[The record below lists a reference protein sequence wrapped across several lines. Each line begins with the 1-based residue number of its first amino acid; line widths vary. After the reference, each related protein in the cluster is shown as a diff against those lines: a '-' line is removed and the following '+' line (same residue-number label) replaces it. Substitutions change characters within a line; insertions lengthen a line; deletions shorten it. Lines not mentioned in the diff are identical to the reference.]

1 MTRGVVQMVTAGQ
14 LIDAAYPPDGWWEDY
29 PACGRYSS
37 WPPNNP
43 KNIKPAEIDH
53 AAEFDYG
60 FMWFVEQSENTPINN
75 TTDDDRRLAAT
86 SAQMAL
92 DYGKPPE
99 APHMFAVDTDGR
111 PYMDQIRGAFV
122 TYRSIIPSN
131 EPIGLY
137 GGSDV
142 IDQLIDDGTIQ
153 YGHIAGALSWSSTTQ
168 PVDNINVFVT
178 RGVRWYRTPAAH
190 LFQYPSE
197 DYKNRGRIDRNDV
210 LKAMPVWFP
219 GRTGPGPQPPGGTD
233 VPTVIT
239 VTNTMTLISPSP
251 AGTHVTAFWVR
262 TQVEADHW
270 NAGDYGPVDQQ
281 EISPQ
286 QCGGIRL
293 SGLCPPQL
301 KGLFHPDSP
310 FDGAPA
316 TGVAAHAHDFSA
328 AVSGNVA
335 GTTGPAH

>member
-1 MTRGVVQMVTAGQ
+1 MSRGVVQVVSTGQ
-14 LIDAAYPPDGWWEDY
+14 LIDAAYPPAGWWEDF
-29 PACGRYSS
+29 PGCGRYSS
-37 WPPNNP
+37 YPPSNP
-43 KNIKPAEIDH
+43 KNINLAEIDR
-53 AAEFDYG
+53 AAAMDHG
-60 FMWFVEQSENTPINN
+60 FMWFVEQAETTPINN

-86 SAQMAL
+86 SAQMAA

-111 PYMDQIRGAFV
+111 PYMDQIRAAFV
-122 TYRSIIPSN
+122 TYRSVIPSN

-153 YGHIAGALSWSSTTQ
+153 YGHIAAALSWSSTGR
-168 PVDNINVFVT
+168 PVDNITVFRT
-178 RGVRWYRTPAAH
+178 RGVTWYRTPAAH
-190 LFQYPSE
+190 LLQYPSE
-197 DYKNRGRIDRNDV
+197 AYKGGRIDRNDV

-219 GRTGPGPQPPGGTD
+219 GRTTADPIDPGGTD

-239 VTNTMTLISPSP
+239 VTNTMILISPSP
-251 AGTHVTAFWVR
+251 AGTHVTAFWIR
-262 TQVEADHW
+262 DEVEVDHW
-270 NAGDYGPVDQQ
+270 NAGDYGPVDHQ

-293 SGLCPPQL
+293 SGPCPDNLRP
-301 KGLFHPDSP
+301 LFHADSP
-310 FDGAPA
+310 FDGTAA
-316 TGVAAHAHDFSA
+316 TGVAAHEHDFA
-328 AVSGNVA
+328 AGFSGSVS